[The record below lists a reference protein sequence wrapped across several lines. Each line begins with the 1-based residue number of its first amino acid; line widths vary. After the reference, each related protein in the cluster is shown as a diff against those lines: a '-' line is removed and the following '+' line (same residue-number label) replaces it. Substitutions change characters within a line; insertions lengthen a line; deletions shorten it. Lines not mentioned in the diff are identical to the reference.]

1 MLKINKLNEIIE
13 FSKML
18 KVLYVEDNED
28 SSTQALKLLTNFFD
42 DITLAKNGVEGLNE
56 FRKTKYD
63 LILSDIN
70 MPKLDG
76 LSMLEKIR
84 EEDTDINC
92 LIISA
97 HDETLHF
104 TQAIKLGVNGFLL
117 KPIEYELFIETMIK
131 TITSIQVSKVLKQ
144 VDEKNKKL
152 SVLGQMMDSI
162 AHQWKQPLSLIAM
175 VPTSLE
181 AKIENNI
188 EITKEDI
195 HYCNHIIQEQTEH
208 LIQTVDDFRT
218 FFRPNNEKK
227 NILIK
232 DIITDTLSLMHIIL
246 VKENILINVNSS
258 ENFKINMIS
267 TELKHIFINLINNS
281 KDAFFDLKEEIKRE
295 IEINISQN
303 DENLIIEYIDNAGG
317 IEEDI
322 LEYIFNLDFTTKNNE
337 EGTGTGLYLIKQIL
351 DKYNG
356 KINAFNLSN
365 GMKFEIIIPHENSE
379 IQL

>member
-281 KDAFFDLKEEIKRE
+281 KDAFFDLKEDIKRE

-356 KINAFNLSN
+356 KINALNLSN